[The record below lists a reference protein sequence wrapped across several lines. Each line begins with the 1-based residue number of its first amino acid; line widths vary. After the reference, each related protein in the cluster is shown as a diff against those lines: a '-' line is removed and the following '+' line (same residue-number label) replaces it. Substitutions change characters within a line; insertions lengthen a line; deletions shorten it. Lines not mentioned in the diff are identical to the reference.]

1 MAMKQPVKEIQAFI
15 NYDENVISDSDDL
28 ISFKIS
34 CDSGLCKTA
43 MRKLE
48 AQFLG
53 GHNLLGKWVKVG
65 FGVRLPEGDFDLI
78 DYGSFLVTEMTE
90 TKDTGTTSIVA
101 YDKMVNSMV
110 SYQKLDI
117 EYPIDLLS
125 YTKKLC
131 EACNLELKNIL
142 PNEYQE
148 VEYIESTG
156 TQFIDTG
163 VIANQN
169 TGFDIVFLT
178 KNSIS
183 YTTTG
188 DTVGFGAI
196 MGARIYSSNNELQL
210 TTYNENNLNFQGVL
224 RFDNKNH
231 NAGITVNTKMHITLK
246 NQFYT
251 NNIDVSYP
259 LESEFNSQNSLVL
272 FALNEN
278 GAKVQNG
285 LVQIYNLKLY
295 DGDILVRDYVPC
307 YRKADNVIGMY
318 DLVNNVFYTNG
329 GTGEFIK
336 GADTNTYTDALGI
349 GNMDDWQIT
358 ATKDADGNLIDL
370 WENID
375 GITYRDI
382 FTQIAQATASTC
394 IIHDDK
400 VYFKPLTD
408 TGESLTYENMF
419 KLKLE
424 ALYGEINSVV
434 LSRAQ
439 IEGEIVSLQNDAS
452 IQANGLTE
460 FKIES
465 NEIIDKDRE
474 TAITPIF
481 DALNG
486 VSYYPFEAT
495 TEGLGWYEIGDNIT
509 IVNDLGEEFKTSLF
523 NYSITIDGSVKET
536 LKTTAESKTQ
546 SQYQYANTIS
556 KQIRNTEII
565 VNKQEQTIKA
575 IVSDMD
581 GVNERFSSIEQ
592 DIENINFNVQNSG
605 GSNLIK
611 NSVMFAYEG
620 ENTDVKSVANWTVE
634 DDGTLTIISDVDLQT
649 SGGISAHGFSLSNK
663 IVRTEKIPVKPFDE
677 NDPIYYSFSTKVK
690 KDTVGGWYVKIYNE
704 DVGEEHILPLE
715 EDETTNLKEYELS
728 ALKPLGDYYIIE
740 FYGSADSNVIFT
752 DNMLVIGEQ
761 KSQWTQANGEVM
773 NTQVNISLDGILVRS
788 DTVLGDYTVISKYEF
803 AGYSNINGTM
813 TKVFTLNKGRT
824 EVQKLLVKESLE
836 MPPLRVVAVNSGD
849 LQGWAFVLA

>member
-1 MAMKQPVKEIQAFI
+1 MINVSENFKTAMKQPVKEIQAFI
-15 NYDENVISDSDDL
+15 NYDENVISDSDNL

-48 AQFLG
+48 AKYLG
-53 GHNLLGKWVKVG
+53 SHNLLGKWVKVG
-65 FGVRLPEGDFDLI
+65 FGVRLPDGDFGLI
-78 DYGSFLVTEMTE
+78 DYGSFLVTELTE
-90 TKDTGTTSIVA
+90 TKDTETTSIVA

-117 EYPIDLLS
+117 EYPINLYD
-125 YTKKLC
+125 YTKLLC
-131 EACNLELKNIL
+131 EACGLELGNELFGYNLWDIYRQKNLNNITYEDTTGIYTAEDNDTREPIVYKL
-142 PNEYQE
+142 QQCDGDA
-148 VEYIESTG
+148 YINNTNVLKEITETG
-156 TQFIDTG
+156 IYSF
-163 VIANQN
+163 
-169 TGFDIVFLT
+169 
-178 KNSIS
+178 
-183 YTTTG
+183 TTTRVENATNIRLANNGLTREFSVFYSIPDSIAVG
-188 DTVGFGAI
+188 DTFTVTLEVIDATVGASKF
-196 MGARIYSSNNELQL
+196 
-210 TTYNENNLNFQGVL
+210 
-224 RFDNKNH
+224 KNVMLH
-231 NAGITVNTKMHITLK
+231 KGDKMLA
-246 NQFYT
+246 YL
-251 NNIDVSYP
+251 P
-259 LESEFNSQNSLVL
+259 
-272 FALNEN
+272 
-278 GAKVQNG
+278 
-285 LVQIYNLKLY
+285 YNLM
-295 DGDILVRDYVPC
+295 
-307 YRKADNVIGMY
+307 NV
-318 DLVNNVFYTNG
+318 
-329 GTGEFIK
+329 
-336 GADTNTYTDALGI
+336 
-349 GNMDDWQIT
+349 WQVS
-358 ATKDADGNLIDL
+358 ATKDADGNFIDL
-370 WENID
+370 WENIE

-408 TGESLTYENMF
+408 TGENLTYDNLF

-439 IEGEIVSLQNDAS
+439 IEGEIVSLQNDES
-452 IQANGLTE
+452 IQVNGLTE

-474 TAITPIF
+474 TAIIPIF

-495 TEGLGWYEIGDNIT
+495 TEGLGWYEIGDDIT

-546 SQYQYANTIS
+546 SQYQYANTVS
-556 KQIRNTEII
+556 KLIRNTEII

-575 IVSDMD
+575 VVSEMD
-581 GVNERFSSIEQ
+581 GVNERFSTIEQ

-605 GSNLIK
+605 GSNLIR
-611 NSVMFAYEG
+611 NSVMFAYEL
-620 ENTDVKSVANWTVE
+620 ENDIVKSASNWELE
-634 DDGTLTIISDVDLQT
+634 DDGTLTIVSDVDLQT

-663 IVRTEKIPVKPFDE
+663 IVRTEKIHVKPFDE
-677 NDPIYYSFSTKVK
+677 LKPVYYSFSTRIK
-690 KDTVGGWYVKIYNE
+690 KDSAGSCYVRIYNE
-704 DVGEEHILPLE
+704 DVGEEHIVKSLADGETSNLE
-715 EDETTNLKEYELS
+715 EYELS
-728 ALKPLGDYYIIE
+728 ALKPTGDYYIIE

-752 DNMLVIGEQ
+752 DNMLAIGEQ

-773 NTQVNISLDGILVRS
+773 NTQVNISLDGIVVRS

-836 MPPLRVVAVNSGD
+836 MPPLKIVPVNSGE

>member
-1 MAMKQPVKEIQAFI
+1 MINVSENFKTAMKQPVKEIQAFI
-15 NYDENVISDSDDL
+15 NYDENVISDSDNL

-48 AQFLG
+48 AKYLG
-53 GHNLLGKWVKVG
+53 SHNLLGKWVKVG
-65 FGVRLPEGDFDLI
+65 FGVRLPDGDFGLI
-78 DYGSFLVTEMTE
+78 DYGSFLVTELTE
-90 TKDTGTTSIVA
+90 TKDTETTSIVA

-117 EYPIDLLS
+117 EYPINLYD
-125 YTKKLC
+125 YTKLLC
-131 EACNLELKNIL
+131 EACGLELGNELFGYNLWDIYRQKNLNNITYEDTTGIYTAEDNDTREPIVYKL
-142 PNEYQE
+142 QQCDGDA
-148 VEYIESTG
+148 YINNTNVLKEITETG
-156 TQFIDTG
+156 IYSF
-163 VIANQN
+163 
-169 TGFDIVFLT
+169 
-178 KNSIS
+178 
-183 YTTTG
+183 TTTRVENATNIRLANNGLTREFSVFYSIPDSIAVG
-188 DTVGFGAI
+188 DTFTVTLEVIDATVGASKF
-196 MGARIYSSNNELQL
+196 
-210 TTYNENNLNFQGVL
+210 
-224 RFDNKNH
+224 KNVMLH
-231 NAGITVNTKMHITLK
+231 KGDKMLA
-246 NQFYT
+246 YL
-251 NNIDVSYP
+251 P
-259 LESEFNSQNSLVL
+259 
-272 FALNEN
+272 
-278 GAKVQNG
+278 
-285 LVQIYNLKLY
+285 YNLM
-295 DGDILVRDYVPC
+295 
-307 YRKADNVIGMY
+307 NV
-318 DLVNNVFYTNG
+318 
-329 GTGEFIK
+329 
-336 GADTNTYTDALGI
+336 
-349 GNMDDWQIT
+349 WQVS
-358 ATKDADGNLIDL
+358 ATKDADGNFIDL
-370 WENID
+370 WENIE

-408 TGESLTYENMF
+408 TGENLTYDNLF

-439 IEGEIVSLQNDAS
+439 IEGEIVSLQNDES
-452 IQANGLTE
+452 IQVNGLTE

-474 TAITPIF
+474 TAIIPIY

-495 TEGLGWYEIGDNIT
+495 TEGLGWYEIGDDIT

-546 SQYQYANTIS
+546 SQYQYANTVS
-556 KQIRNTEII
+556 KLIRNTEII

-575 IVSDMD
+575 VVSEMD
-581 GVNERFSSIEQ
+581 GVNERFSTIEQ

-605 GSNLIK
+605 GSNLIR
-611 NSVMFAYEG
+611 NSVMFAYEL
-620 ENTDVKSVANWTVE
+620 ENDIVKSASNWELE
-634 DDGTLTIISDVDLQT
+634 DDGTLTIVSDVDLQT

-663 IVRTEKIPVKPFDE
+663 IVRTEKIHVKPFDE
-677 NDPIYYSFSTKVK
+677 LKPVYYSFSTRIK
-690 KDTVGGWYVKIYNE
+690 KDSAGSCYVRIYNE
-704 DVGEEHILPLE
+704 DVGEEHIVKSLADGETSNLE
-715 EDETTNLKEYELS
+715 EYELS
-728 ALKPLGDYYIIE
+728 ALKPTGDYYIIE

-752 DNMLVIGEQ
+752 DNMLAIGEQ

-773 NTQVNISLDGILVRS
+773 NTQVNISLDGIVVRS

-836 MPPLRVVAVNSGD
+836 MPPLKIVPVNSGE

>member
-1 MAMKQPVKEIQAFI
+1 MINVSENFKTAMKQPVKEIQAFI
-15 NYDENVISDSDDL
+15 NYDENVISDSDNL

-48 AQFLG
+48 AKYLG
-53 GHNLLGKWVKVG
+53 SHNLLGKWVKVG
-65 FGVRLPEGDFDLI
+65 FGVRLPDGDFGLI
-78 DYGSFLVTEMTE
+78 DYGSFLVTELTE
-90 TKDTGTTSIVA
+90 TKDTETTSIVA

-117 EYPIDLLS
+117 EYPINLYD
-125 YTKKLC
+125 YTKLLC
-131 EACNLELKNIL
+131 EACGLELGNELFGYNLWDIYRQKNLNNITYEDTTGIYTAEDNDTREPIVYKL
-142 PNEYQE
+142 QQCDGDA
-148 VEYIESTG
+148 YINNTNVLKEIT
-156 TQFIDTG
+156 DTG
-163 VIANQN
+163 IYS
-169 TGFDIVFLT
+169 F
-178 KNSIS
+178 
-183 YTTTG
+183 TTTRVENATNIRLANNGLTREFSVFYSIPDSIAVG
-188 DTVGFGAI
+188 DTFTVTLEVIDATVGASKF
-196 MGARIYSSNNELQL
+196 
-210 TTYNENNLNFQGVL
+210 
-224 RFDNKNH
+224 KNVMLH
-231 NAGITVNTKMHITLK
+231 KGDKMLA
-246 NQFYT
+246 YL
-251 NNIDVSYP
+251 P
-259 LESEFNSQNSLVL
+259 
-272 FALNEN
+272 
-278 GAKVQNG
+278 
-285 LVQIYNLKLY
+285 YNLM
-295 DGDILVRDYVPC
+295 
-307 YRKADNVIGMY
+307 NV
-318 DLVNNVFYTNG
+318 
-329 GTGEFIK
+329 
-336 GADTNTYTDALGI
+336 
-349 GNMDDWQIT
+349 WQVS
-358 ATKDADGNLIDL
+358 ATKDADGNFIDL
-370 WENID
+370 WENIE

-408 TGESLTYENMF
+408 TGENLTYDNLF

-439 IEGEIVSLQNDAS
+439 IEGEIVSLQNDES
-452 IQANGLTE
+452 IQVNGLTE

-474 TAITPIF
+474 TAIIPIF

-495 TEGLGWYEIGDNIT
+495 TEGLGWYEIGDDIT

-546 SQYQYANTIS
+546 SQYQYANTVS
-556 KQIRNTEII
+556 KLIRNTEII

-575 IVSDMD
+575 VVSEMD
-581 GVNERFSSIEQ
+581 GVNERFSTIEQ

-605 GSNLIK
+605 GSNLIR
-611 NSVMFAYEG
+611 NSVMFAYEL
-620 ENTDVKSVANWTVE
+620 ENDIVKSASNWELE
-634 DDGTLTIISDVDLQT
+634 DDGTLTIVSDVDLQT

-663 IVRTEKIPVKPFDE
+663 IVRTEKIHVKPFDE
-677 NDPIYYSFSTKVK
+677 LKPVYYSFSTRIK
-690 KDTVGGWYVKIYNE
+690 KDSAGSCYVRIYNE
-704 DVGEEHILPLE
+704 DVGEEHIVKSLADGETSNLE
-715 EDETTNLKEYELS
+715 EYELS
-728 ALKPLGDYYIIE
+728 ALKPTGDYYIIE

-752 DNMLVIGEQ
+752 DNMLAIGEQ

-773 NTQVNISLDGILVRS
+773 NTQVNISLDGIVVRS

-836 MPPLRVVAVNSGD
+836 MPPLKIVPVNSGE